1 MSCRLR
7 RTLIHKAAMKGM
19 TKSDRRDEEKSEWR
33 LPTGEEIRF
42 PTGLRQDTAL
52 RVVRPGARLLDVGCG
67 RGAVATLLSDRFDE
81 VHGVDTDEQA
91 LAVAAERGVAVAQ
104 VDLDR
109 EPLPF
114 EDGSFD
120 AVVSL
125 DVIEHVLDPAV
136 FVRELA
142 RVLRPGGNVY
152 LATPNVRFAGYLRAL
167 VLEGR
172 FPLTS
177 SDPRGWQGG
186 HIHFFTNDD
195 LETLLR
201 ESGFHEVVQHGSA
214 SASSRTTLRYRVLAR
229 LLGARREREFLMAG
243 SFAQATRSPGE
254 VPALVRR
261 ETPPRAD

>member
-1 MSCRLR
+1 
-7 RTLIHKAAMKGM
+7 M
-19 TKSDRRDEEKSEWR
+19 TKSERRGDEKSEWR
-33 LPTGEEIRF
+33 LPTGEVIRV
-42 PTGLRQDTAL
+42 PKGLRQDTAL
-52 RVVRPGARLLDVGCG
+52 RVVQPGGRLLDVGCG
-67 RGAVATLLSDRFDE
+67 RGAVASLLSARFE
-81 VHGVDTDEQA
+81 ETHGVDTDDEA
-91 LAVAAERGVAVAQ
+91 LAAAAERGVTVAR

-114 EDGSFD
+114 ENGSFD

-142 RVLRPGGNVY
+142 RVLRPGGIVY

-167 VLEGR
+167 VVRGR

-186 HIHFFTNDD
+186 HIHFFTNGD
-195 LETLLR
+195 LDALLR
-201 ESGFHEVVQHGSA
+201 ESGFGEVVHHGSA
-214 SASSRTTLRYRVLAR
+214 SASSQRTLRYRVLAR

-243 SFAQATRSPGE
+243 SFAQATRQPGE
-254 VPALVRR
+254 VPALDRP
-261 ETPPRAD
+261 ETAPRAD